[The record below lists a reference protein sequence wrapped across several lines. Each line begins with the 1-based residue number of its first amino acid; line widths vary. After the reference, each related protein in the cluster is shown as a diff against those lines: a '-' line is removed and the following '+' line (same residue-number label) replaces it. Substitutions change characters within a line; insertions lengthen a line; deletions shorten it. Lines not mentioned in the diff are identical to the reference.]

1 MVPRRNFLKRR
12 RFDSNIKVIG
22 FLKKSRGNRFK
33 VIDDQSETHFKVSNK
48 ELKKAFVGDKVQCGI
63 TRSGWAV
70 IEKVIERNT
79 NHFVGTV
86 TKYGKN
92 FKAFPL
98 ETGKFN
104 PVLIQGDVPKKLK
117 INSLVKVKLTQQPN
131 INLQPMGRIE
141 LIFNES
147 DIETKANEI
156 AISKF
161 NLRTEW
167 PKGVINE
174 VRKLNKTNLNKRK
187 RKNLT
192 NLPFVTIDGKKAK
205 DFDDAVFAEKDNKGG
220 FNLYVAIADVANYV
234 KTRSFIDEEAK
245 ARGTSIYFSNK
256 VLPMLPEELSN
267 KLCSLKP
274 NEERW
279 CLICKIKLNKFGIP
293 CKTLFFEGII
303 KSEARLTYEETSK
316 YFESGDYPDKI
327 GSSLKCL
334 KELFELLKKQ
344 RNDRGALDL
353 LVPEYEPRFVR
364 GKVDRFFKTD
374 RKLAHRVIE
383 ECMLLANISAAQ
395 ILYESNFPS
404 IYRIHP
410 KPDFQGI
417 KQLEAFARTR
427 NINIKMNDEGDIK
440 DFYQLSQA
448 ALERRDKE
456 IIHMQILQ
464 SLKVATYSEKLSGHF
479 ALAYGAYTHFTSPIR
494 RYPDLM
500 VHRILKELIKESP
513 NNEISVGE
521 VSLTKLNSKNYP
533 FNSKATEKIAYESSL
548 KERLAEKASRDAKKT
563 IKCELASERIN
574 EFFKGYIS
582 EITNFGIFVHL
593 TELGIEGL
601 CHIKNLPGDNYY
613 LFDETSK
620 SLVGRTSGH
629 GYFLGNSISVR
640 IKSVD
645 IPAQRIDLEIT
656 K

>member
-1 MVPRRNFLKRR
+1 MVPKRNFLKRR
-12 RFDSNIKVIG
+12 RLDSNIKVIG

-48 ELKKAFVGDKVQCGI
+48 ELKKAFVGDKVQCSI
-63 TRSGWAV
+63 TRNGWAV

-192 NLPFVTIDGKKAK
+192 SLPFVTIDGKKAK
-205 DFDDAVFAEKDNKGG
+205 DFDDAVYAEKDNKGD

-234 KTRSFIDEEAK
+234 KTGSFIDEEAK
-245 ARGTSIYFSNK
+245 ARGTSIYFTNK

-274 NEERW
+274 NEERQ

-293 CKTLFFEGII
+293 CKTLFFEGKI
-303 KSEARLTYEETSK
+303 KSKARLTYEETSK
-316 YFESGDYPDKI
+316 YFETRDYPNKI

-344 RNDRGALDL
+344 RSERSALDL
-353 LVPEYEPRFVR
+353 LVPEYEPRFIR
-364 GKVDRFFKTD
+364 GKVDRFFKAD

-410 KPDFQGI
+410 KPDSQGI

-448 ALERRDKE
+448 ALERKDKE

-513 NNEISVGE
+513 NYEIRVGE
-521 VSLTKLNSKNYP
+521 VSLTKSNSMNYP
-533 FNSKATEKIAYESSL
+533 FNSKAIEKVAYESSL

-574 EFFKGYIS
+574 KFFKGHIS

-620 SLVGRTSGH
+620 SLMGKTSGH
-629 GYFLGNSISVR
+629 SYFLGNSISVR